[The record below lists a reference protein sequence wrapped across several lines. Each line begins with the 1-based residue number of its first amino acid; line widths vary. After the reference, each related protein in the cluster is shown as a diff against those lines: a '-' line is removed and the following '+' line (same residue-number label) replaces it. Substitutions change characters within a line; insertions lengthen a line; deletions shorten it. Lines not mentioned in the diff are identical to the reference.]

1 MAMQRHGITSTGA
14 GRKPCVSPAGESA
27 ALLAW
32 E

>member
-14 GRKPCVSPAGESA
+14 GRKPCVGPAGESGTS
-27 ALLAW
+27 LAG